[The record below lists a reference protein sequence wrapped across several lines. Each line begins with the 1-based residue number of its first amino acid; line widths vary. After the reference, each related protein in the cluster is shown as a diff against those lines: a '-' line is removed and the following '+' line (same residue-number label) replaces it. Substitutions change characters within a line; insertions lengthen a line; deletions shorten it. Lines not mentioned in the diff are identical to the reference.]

1 MMIKKNVKKIGEKEN
16 SSNVKAEKAKTAKA
30 VKGKSAVHAAKE
42 RAVKVKDEK
51 EIGKV
56 EAVKA
61 KDTVEIAAID
71 NKEKNKSAKI
81 HKYYEA
87 VGRRKN
93 AIARVRISPIKTN
106 EMREPIFLSNK
117 KQVSEYF
124 HGIELQSIINAPFK
138 LMKMVNKF
146 DVTVLVSGGGIHSQA
161 EAVRLGI
168 SRSLLEFNKT
178 FRKKLKRAGF
188 LERDARKKER
198 KKPGLKKARRAPQW
212 QKR

>member
-1 MMIKKNVKKIGEKEN
+1 MIFYLRDLTKFQALPMITK
-16 SSNVKAEKAKTAKA
+16 KA
-30 VKGKSAVHAAKE
+30 VKIPLNSTVDSEKTPKS
-42 RAVKVKDEK
+42 VKPRR
-51 EIGKV
+51 
-56 EAVKA
+56 
-61 KDTVEIAAID
+61 
-71 NKEKNKSAKI
+71 
-81 HKYYEA
+81 YYEA

-93 AIARVRISPIKTN
+93 AVARIRMSPIKTT
-106 EMREPIFLSNK
+106 ETREGIFLINK
-117 KQVSEYF
+117 KNLNDYF
-124 HGIELQSIINAPFK
+124 SSLELQSIISAPLK
-138 LMKMVNKF
+138 LMKMANKF
-146 DVTVLVSGGGIHSQA
+146 DVTVHIRGGGIHAQA

>member
-1 MMIKKNVKKIGEKEN
+1 MIKKNVKKTKETV
-16 SSNVKAEKAKTAKA
+16 SHAKTAKA
-30 VKGKSAVHAAKE
+30 KTVKAEKEKIVHHVAKE
-42 RAVKVKDEK
+42 KPVKIKEKKEAIKTETVKPA
-51 EIGKV
+51 IVV
-56 EAVKA
+56 ESSN
-61 KDTVEIAAID
+61 ID
-71 NKEKNKSAKI
+71 NNEKTKPAKS

-93 AIARVRISPIKTN
+93 AVARVRISPIKTN
-106 EMREPIFLSNK
+106 EMREPVFLSNK
-117 KQVSEYF
+117 KQASEYF
-124 HGIELQSIINAPFK
+124 RGIELQSIVDSPFK

-146 DVTVLVSGGGIHSQA
+146 DVTVIVHGSGIHSQA

-168 SRSLLEFNKT
+168 SRALLEFNKT